1 MTDERQNMS
10 KKKPL
15 DALFDFIEQH
25 KPVFVIACAAAIFG
39 LYYAFS
45 AVTAPAASGTDPS
58 ADQAVEEGTDAAA
71 GEEGGRQQA
80 GLSDAQSKALEKA
93 GDAERELAALIEGI
107 PWVGLDAG
115 GQMSFEGN
123 SFTAIFE
130 ADDES
135 GEASGSLAIAKAEPL
150 AGVEPIEGAKVT
162 VATAV
167 DRSGASHIVYLC
179 KVDGTPEEP
188 DDARWYLQSDLFG
201 TDATWASTDSHK
213 HLKLANADKKLAKA
227 FGGDVKGL
235 EKALRKWAAAHAS
248 YSTSATWDGRIIY
261 DYKAGNVV
269 SYFDIE
275 MPVSGAAEDEVPM
288 PIRVKATYDTTNHG
302 ITIEKDV

>member
-1 MTDERQNMS
+1 MTNERQNMS

-25 KPVFVIACAAAIFG
+25 KPVFVIACATVIFG

-45 AVTAPAASGTDPS
+45 AVTAPAASGTDQS
-58 ADQAVEEGTDAAA
+58 AGQTIEEEAAEIR
-71 GEEGGRQQA
+71 EEGGQQQA
-80 GLSDAQSKALEKA
+80 GLSDAQSKAHEKA
-93 GDAERELAALIEGI
+93 GDTEREMASLIEGI
-107 PWVGLDAG
+107 PWVGLDSG
-115 GQMSFEGN
+115 GQMSFDGN

-150 AGVEPIEGAKVT
+150 AGVAPIEGAKIT
-162 VATAV
+162 VATAI
-167 DRSGASHIVYLC
+167 DKSGASHIVYLC

-188 DDARWYLQSDLFG
+188 DDACWYLQSDLFG
-201 TDATWASTDSHK
+201 TDATWASTDAHK
-213 HLKLANADKKLAKA
+213 HLKLANADKRLKKA

-261 DYKAGNVV
+261 DYTAGNVV

-275 MPVSGAAEDEVPM
+275 MPISGAAEDEVPM